1 MNRTRVAIIG
11 LVALL
16 LVALGASG
24 WLWVERGTL
33 ISRDATTQAEFG
45 KLKDQVTAADE
56 VQDKN
61 RQLQDQVNDLQE
73 RLNNPPTSVAEPTS
87 PALEPTATPE
97 AGPTPTVDPAAPT
110 PTGPGGVEPPAEIV
124 AVMKQ
129 IEQEVIALRGLP
141 EERPVTRRML
151 TRDELRDYIVKE
163 METENT
169 PADFRHETSQMWMLG
184 LAEKDIDLQ
193 QLYID
198 LQTEQIGGF
207 YDPETD
213 TFYIIAENNDFPAA
227 DQITYAHEFNHNL
240 QDQLINL
247 QDGLKVGE
255 FDADR
260 SLAFR
265 SLVEGDATK
274 LMSDWL
280 QTDLVPRM
288 SPDQLQELLRTL
300 QEQQDSS
307 DILEKVPG
315 VLRDGLVF
323 PYEDGLTFVEEVY
336 AAGGWEAVTKALQ
349 DPPTST
355 EQILHPE
362 KYLSATRDNPSLP
375 NQFDLLP
382 VLGADWTTAMT
393 NTIGEFD
400 LKSLLN
406 YTDAA
411 GDMDAAAAGIGGG
424 RMSLYEHTSD
434 FTPVLQW
441 TLRWDTAADGDE
453 FLNLFRATFKSNGDL
468 LLRENDLNRTDD
480 DVHVGI
486 KGSGQEFV
494 VIFSS
499 NQDNVRNALNALP

>member
-1 MNRTRVAIIG
+1 MNRTRFAIIG
-11 LVALL
+11 LVVLL
-16 LVALGASG
+16 LAALGASG
-24 WLWVERGTL
+24 WLWFERGTI

-45 KLKDQVTAADE
+45 KLKDQITAADE

-73 RLNNPPTSVAEPTS
+73 RLNNPPTSIAEPTS
-87 PALEPTATPE
+87 PALEPTPE
-97 AGPTPTVDPAAPT
+97 VGPTPTVDPAAPT
-110 PTGPGGVEPPAEIV
+110 PTGPGGVEPPAQIV
-124 AVMKQ
+124 EVMKQ

-151 TRDELRDYIVKE
+151 TREELRNYIVKE

-169 PADFRHETSQMWMLG
+169 PADFRHETSQLWMLG

-213 TFYIIAENNDFPAA
+213 TFYIIAENNEFPPA

-288 SPDQLQELLRTL
+288 SPAELQELLRTL

-307 DILEKVPG
+307 TILDQVPG

-323 PYEDGLTFVEEVY
+323 PYEDGLAFAEAVY
-336 AAGGWEAVTKALQ
+336 AEGGWEAVTKALQ

-362 KYLSATRDNPSLP
+362 KYLSATRDNPTLP
-375 NQFDLLP
+375 DQFDLLP
-382 VLGADWTTAMT
+382 VLGADWTTAIT
-393 NTIGEFD
+393 NTVGEFD
-400 LKSLLN
+400 LKSLLE
-406 YTDAA
+406 YTATA
-411 GDMDAAAAGIGGG
+411 GDLEAAAAGIGGG
-424 RMSLYEHTSD
+424 RVTLYEHNSD

-453 FLNLFRATFKSNGDL
+453 FLGLFYGTLNPNGDL
-468 LLRENDLNRTDD
+468 LIRAGDPNRSDD
-480 DVHVGI
+480 DVHVGV

-494 VIFSS
+494 IVFSP
-499 NQDNVRNALNALP
+499 NQDLVRNALNALP